1 MQQLR
6 IVAALVLLPWAI
18 PLLAIAAAA
27 LIAALAGCE
36 LRADAPADCI
46 VADVQV
52 GPAFDRLMSVV
63 VWPASTT
70 VIAILALL
78 IWALLETAL
87 MAWRMAKRR

>member
-52 GPAFDRLMSVV
+52 GPAFDKLMSFV

-87 MAWRMAKRR
+87 LAWRRAKRR